1 MTISLIVAVSDNG
14 VIGAKNQMPWH
25 LSADLQRFKK
35 ITSGHPVIMGR
46 KTFESI
52 KKPLPNRT
60 NIVISRQDFSATGCI
75 AAKSIEEAIA
85 KAKKCDGKDEIFI
98 IGGAEIY
105 RQSVELVQRMYITR
119 VHIKVAGDTYFPE
132 LDWSKFKLVSSD
144 RTKSVE
150 KIPAYSFDLFERT
163 LK

>member
-1 MTISLIVAVSDNG
+1 
-14 VIGAKNQMPWH
+14 MPWH

-60 NIVISRQDFSATGCI
+60 NIVISRQDFSSPGCI
-75 AAKSIEEAIA
+75 AAKSIEEAVV
-85 KAKKCDGKDEIFI
+85 KAKKCEGKDEIFI

-105 RQSVELVQRMYITR
+105 RQSLELVQRMYITR

-132 LDWSKFKLVSSD
+132 LDWSKFKLVSSE
-144 RTKSVE
+144 RMKSVE

-163 LK
+163 MK